1 MNSAGEGKNGCHFHC
16 QVQKCTC
23 GAFHLHYRYAMV
35 VLHKQAL
42 FQIMEEC
49 YRREEQHA
57 GDKSGR
63 NPAPMI
69 IMLGIVSL
77 IVPEEDFSM
86 FSNAVHEAVSEELG
100 LPALLGESFPLPGKE
115 DGGM

>member
-49 YRREEQHA
+49 YRREEQQT
-57 GDKSGR
+57 GDRSGR

-86 FSNAVHEAVSEELG
+86 FSNAIHEAVSEELG
-100 LPALLGESFPLPGKE
+100 LPALLGESTSLPGTE

>member
-1 MNSAGEGKNGCHFHC
+1 
-16 QVQKCTC
+16 
-23 GAFHLHYRYAMV
+23 
-35 VLHKQAL
+35 
-42 FQIMEEC
+42 
-49 YRREEQHA
+49 
-57 GDKSGR
+57 
-63 NPAPMI
+63 MI